1 MQTQTL
7 MPARPPQTLYVQVR
21 RDELQRLKQERDQ
34 LQEQVARLNSLLQ
47 QAQLHSSVAAG

>member
-34 LQEQVARLNSLLQ
+34 LQEQVARLNTLLQ

>member
-34 LQEQVARLNSLLQ
+34 LQEQVARLSLMLQ
-47 QAQLHSSVAAG
+47 QARSDSAATA